1 MRTQTVRFVKGHM
14 GGNEIVLLDGE
25 RVPEGQE
32 LSVGLALLDSPN
44 IRGHQGALLY
54 KGGGN
59 RLRAKIIS
67 VSSRGFISSCGGLT
81 QVLGKVLLETDFM
94 RKFQLRIDK
103 PPVEFELE
111 TDAGDF
117 TIIIENHNA
126 KANRVIS
133 VMTPFVEECY
143 HIGVTPMEA
152 AGVRVMKVGKVLVVD
167 GDDLREVYPGVNLD
181 QIDKATMKTLSTVQ
195 QSFLAAE
202 FPGQVGGD
210 FAVYDLNPAHGGNGR
225 VIFPHSITAGHI
237 EPSCGTGT
245 VAVGI
250 AVVESGK
257 VSPDEGK
264 LELSF
269 ESGGSSSAIGGP
281 DITELQLTVK
291 DRRVTDARFSHSFVE
306 IIATGKAW
314 V

>member
-1 MRTQTVRFVKGHM
+1 MTEQGVEFAKGHM
-14 GGNEIVLLDGE
+14 GGNEIVLLDGD

-32 LSVGLALLDSPN
+32 LEAALAVLDPPN
-44 IRGHQGALLY
+44 IRGHQAALLY
-54 KGGGN
+54 EVSDT
-59 RLRAKIIS
+59 RLSAKIIS

-94 RKFQLRIDK
+94 NKLQLRLDEPLARI
-103 PPVEFELE
+103 ELE
-111 TDAGDF
+111 TSAGVV
-117 TIIIENHNA
+117 TILIESRGGRA
-126 KANRVIS
+126 SRVVS
-133 VMTPFVEECY
+133 VMAPFVEECY
-143 HIGVTPMEA
+143 NLGVTSMKA
-152 AGVRVMKVGKVLVVD
+152 AGVMVMKVGKVLVVD
-167 GDDLREVYPGVNLD
+167 GDDLREVYPDVNLD

-210 FAVYDLNPAHGGNGR
+210 FAVYDLNPAHGRNGR

-257 VSPDEGK
+257 ILPDEGK
-264 LELSF
+264 LELAF

-291 DRRVTDARFSHSFVE
+291 DGRVTDARFSHSFVE

>member
-1 MRTQTVRFVKGHM
+1 MTERRIEFAKGHM

-32 LSVGLALLDSPN
+32 LDVALTLLDPPN
-44 IRGHQGALLY
+44 IRGHQGVLLY
-54 KGGGN
+54 KVDDN

-67 VSSRGFISSCGGLT
+67 VSSQGFISSCGGLT
-81 QVLGKVLLETDFM
+81 QLLGKVLIETDFM
-94 RKFQLRIDK
+94 NKLQLRFDEPLARI
-103 PPVEFELE
+103 ELE
-111 TDAGDF
+111 TDAGVF
-117 TIIIENHNA
+117 TILIESRGGRTS
-126 KANRVIS
+126 RVIS

-143 HIGVTPMEA
+143 SLGVTPMEVA
-152 AGVRVMKVGKVLVVD
+152 DVPVMKVGKVLVVD

-181 QIDKATMKTLSTVQ
+181 QIDEVTIRTLNEVQ

-264 LELSF
+264 LKLSF

-281 DITELQLTVK
+281 DTTELQLTAK
-291 DRRVTDARFSHSFVE
+291 DGRVTDARFSHSFVE
-306 IIATGKAW
+306 IIATGEAW